1 MMFANWFGTFFMYS
15 FKIYGEN
22 QKPHPPISDSV
33 LTWAA
38 SIGGGLVNGFSRLT
52 LGVFVDKYGFK
63 KLFAILMT
71 S

>member
-1 MMFANWFGTFFMYS
+1 MMFANWFGTFFMYT
-15 FKIYGEN
+15 FKTYGEN
-22 QKPHPPISDSV
+22 KGTHPPISDSV

-38 SIGGGLVNGFSRLT
+38 SIGGGLVNGCSRLT
-52 LGVFVDKYGFK
+52 LGALVDKYGFK